1 MTNWKLG
8 NREAPFAEND
18 LCDRWGQQGFWMWKQ
33 CPYCNALGMRGKGV
47 EKSGKDLIGSPI
59 NTDNTGRRATVYA
72 VNVAVALVPLEGRK
86 QHFPEHVEDWEFGM
100 KHTQNDYTQWMAT
113 PTHGRDGHRV
123 ACCGCGNLSI
133 IEEWDVEPDDLWI
146 PEEGEVIGFVHSDAT
161 CDNYNK
167 SWGCFIY
174 EAVARKADGKLTW
187 RRDKDHDLN
196 EERSQYNDPTLM
208 ADRLVSNNIRVT
220 NRRVMN
226 VSPGS
231 NLRHGAKVRER
242 KELTAELLR
251 SF

>member
-1 MTNWKLG
+1 
-8 NREAPFAEND
+8 
-18 LCDRWGQQGFWMWKQ
+18 
-33 CPYCNALGMRGKGV
+33 MRGKGV